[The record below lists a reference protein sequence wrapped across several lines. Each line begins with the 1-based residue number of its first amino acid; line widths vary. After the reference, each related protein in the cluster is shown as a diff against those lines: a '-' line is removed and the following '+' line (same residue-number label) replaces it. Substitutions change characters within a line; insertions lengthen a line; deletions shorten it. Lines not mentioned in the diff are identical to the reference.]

1 MSTTTGTKTTAKPK
15 ATFAAG
21 SFANLRAVAGQQG
34 DAMRILLA
42 DIDEDPDQPRTLFE
56 DDGIEAMAA
65 SIREH
70 GVVQPIT
77 VRPPVDGRYT
87 LVFGARRVRAARLA
101 GQADIPAVIRM
112 PSPDDYAAQVI
123 ENQQRTNLSNSD
135 LATAIA
141 KLSAAGKNNR
151 QIGAICQLKDYQ
163 VAAFRQVP
171 NLPIELERRLNQAD
185 MRAVYDLYRQWVKT
199 PDAVIAAL
207 PDDETFITITE
218 ARRIIAAIT
227 GKSTGS
233 IVLDK
238 REAQAP
244 EPAPVAAYVPEPVQ
258 PQPEQTSKERGS
270 VAQDVAVAPLQPK
283 AQTKPVEAAAPVQ
296 ITKEEVTAE
305 PSLGAKPTEDE
316 VAVSDGPATEAEPVF
331 MVAGKDGNP
340 GRLVT
345 DRRAER
351 AGYAL
356 VEYPEGIEE
365 VDASVLRI
373 VEVQ

>member
-1 MSTTTGTKTTAKPK
+1 
-15 ATFAAG
+15 
-21 SFANLRAVAGQQG
+21 
-34 DAMRILLA
+34 
-42 DIDEDPDQPRTLFE
+42 LFD

-238 REAQAP
+238 REAPAP
-244 EPAPVAAYVPEPVQ
+244 EPAPAAVAPEPVHA
-258 PQPEQTSKERGS
+258 EVDRSSKERESVSQGVS
-270 VAQDVAVAPLQPK
+270 VALSQPQAPTMAPD
-283 AQTKPVEAAAPVQ
+283 TAAPVAA
-296 ITKEEVTAE
+296 VTAE
-305 PSLGAKPTEDE
+305 PAAGLSPASAATREE
-316 VAVSDGPATEAEPVF
+316 AAASDAPATDAEPVF
-331 MVAGKDGNP
+331 MVVGKDGLSSFSCP
-340 GRLVT
+340 RLAGARKREIEQCIFCRGPLELDEGAVT
-345 DRRAER
+345 
-351 AGYAL
+351 
-356 VEYPEGIEE
+356 
-365 VDASVLRI
+365 
-373 VEVQ
+373 

>member
-1 MSTTTGTKTTAKPK
+1 MSTTTGTKATAKPK

-42 DIDEDPDQPRTLFE
+42 DIDEDPDQPRTLFD

-77 VRPPVDGRYT
+77 VRPPVGGRYT

-171 NLPIELERRLNQAD
+171 NLPVELERRLNQAD

-238 REAQAP
+238 REAPAP
-244 EPAPVAAYVPEPVQ
+244 EPEPAAVAPELVHSDVDLSSKERESVSQGVSVALSQPQAPTTVPDTAAPVAAVKPEPAEELS
-258 PQPEQTSKERGS
+258 PASAATRE
-270 VAQDVAVAPLQPK
+270 
-283 AQTKPVEAAAPVQ
+283 EAAA
-296 ITKEEVTAE
+296 
-305 PSLGAKPTEDE
+305 
-316 VAVSDGPATEAEPVF
+316 SDAPATDAEPVF

-365 VDASVLRI
+365 VDARVLRI